1 MWCQVTRP
9 RGLLIG
15 IARRVK
21 NQGADWASNPAR
33 PCVGGGVVAHHVEVA
48 GHHEDRPE
56 VRRSEVGAARLERV
70 RRRVVPG
77 GAGQQLQPPEPVKQ
91 VQVQEHLLR
100 GALGLRPRPADAA
113 EERH

>member
-1 MWCQVTRP
+1 MV
-9 RGLLIG
+9 
-15 IARRVK
+15 
-21 NQGADWASNPAR
+21 AD
-33 PCVGGGVVAHHVEVA
+33 HVEVA

-56 VRRSEVGAARLERV
+56 VRRSGVGAARPEWV
-70 RRRVVPG
+70 HRRVVHG

-91 VQVQEHLLR
+91 VQVQEHLLG